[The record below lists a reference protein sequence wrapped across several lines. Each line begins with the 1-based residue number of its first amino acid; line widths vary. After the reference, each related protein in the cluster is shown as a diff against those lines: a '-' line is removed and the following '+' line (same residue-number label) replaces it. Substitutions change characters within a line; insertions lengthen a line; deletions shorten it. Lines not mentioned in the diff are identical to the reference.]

1 MRLDALINKNYDL
14 LTANDREIA
23 NTIFR
28 EKKAVR
34 EMNSTQLSSFL
45 NISRTTLVRFMKKL
59 GIGTFAEFRLLLE
72 EEQGSRNDMSF
83 GMSDVLDH
91 YHAVI
96 DELKKHD
103 YSRVCRMISGADT
116 IYLYGSGNEQKAVA
130 EEFKR
135 IFLIF
140 GKYCVDLFDLGE
152 VEFARERFKEN
163 DLFVAISL
171 SGESSEAIRVM
182 RCVQGAEIR
191 TLSLTRW
198 ANNSLARMCQENL
211 YVGTRTV
218 YQTERESYEMVAAFY
233 ILLDILTVRY
243 LENTSPAGAD
253 TGTEEKGKGK
263 RKGAVRA
270 GGRIEELLNSRYDSF
285 SENEKYICHYLTGH
299 YRECAVDTI
308 AEFAEKCSVSQ
319 TMLVRFA
326 KKLGMSG
333 YGELKARLK
342 IDLEENPVSSE
353 GLMEKVTQSYY
364 KMMDDLVKRDMT
376 GIFESLERAERVFI
390 YGSGSSQ
397 TRAASEMKRIFL
409 PVKEMVHI
417 HGHDMCRALQ
427 KTAGDKDLVILISLS
442 GESQAVVELG
452 RALRTNHVP
461 AVSITRLKNNT
472 LASLCSEN
480 LYINSIQMP
489 VEYDVEYEIAT
500 PYFILIEFLYLSYRN
515 YLSLK

>member
-1 MRLDALINKNYDL
+1 MRLEALINKNYDL
-14 LTANDREIA
+14 LTANDREIV

-28 EKKAVR
+28 EKKSVR
-34 EMNSTQLSSFL
+34 DMNSTQLSSFL

-59 GIGTFAEFRLLLE
+59 GIATFAEFRLLLE
-72 EEQGSRNDMSF
+72 EEQTDRNNMSF

-96 DELKKHD
+96 DDLKKHD
-103 YSRVCRMISGADT
+103 YSQVCRMIAGADT

-140 GKYCVDLFDLGE
+140 GKYCVDLFDFGE
-152 VEFARERFKEN
+152 VEFARERFKES

-182 RCVQGAEIR
+182 RCVQGADIQ

-243 LENTSPAGAD
+243 MEYTARAGEY
-253 TGTEEKGKGK
+253 TGTEVKGTL
-263 RKGAVRA
+263 RS
-270 GGRIEELLNSRYDSF
+270 GGRVEELLNSRYESF

-299 YRECAVDTI
+299 YRECIFHTI

-333 YGELKARLK
+333 YGELKAQLK

-353 GLMEKVTQSYY
+353 GLMEKVTQSYC
-364 KMMDDLVKRDMT
+364 KMMDDLVKGDMT
-376 GIFESLERAERVFI
+376 GFFGKLERAERVFI

-427 KTAGDKDLVILISLS
+427 KTAGDQDLVVMISLS
-442 GESQAVVELG
+442 GESQAVVELA

-461 AVSITRLKNNT
+461 TVSITRLKNNT

-515 YLSLK
+515 YLSRK

>member
-1 MRLDALINKNYDL
+1 MRLEALINKNYDL

-59 GIGTFAEFRLLLE
+59 GIATFAEFRLLLE
-72 EEQGSRNDMSF
+72 EEQGSRNVMSF
-83 GMSDVLDH
+83 GMRDILNH
-91 YHAVI
+91 YHTVI

-103 YSRVCRMISGADT
+103 YSQVCRMIAGADT

-140 GKYCVDLFDLGE
+140 GKYCVDLFDFGE
-152 VEFARERFKEN
+152 VEFARERFREN

-182 RCVQGAEIR
+182 RCVQGSEIR

-243 LENTSPAGAD
+243 LEYTEPAEAD
-253 TGTEEKGKGK
+253 TGATG
-263 RKGAVRA
+263 KGAVRS

-299 YRECAVDTI
+299 YRECAFHTI
-308 AEFAEKCSVSQ
+308 AEFAEECSVSQ

-376 GIFESLERAERVFI
+376 GIFENLEQAERVFI

-397 TRAASEMKRIFL
+397 TRAASEMKRSFL

-515 YLSLK
+515 FLSRK

>member
-1 MRLDALINKNYDL
+1 MRLEALINKNYDL

-23 NTIFR
+23 NIIFR

-34 EMNSTQLSSFL
+34 EMNSTQLSAFL

-72 EEQGSRNDMSF
+72 EEQESRNIMSF
-83 GMSDVLDH
+83 VMKDVLDH

-103 YSRVCRMISGADT
+103 YSQVCRMIAGADT

-140 GKYCVDLFDLGE
+140 GKYCVDLFDFGE

-171 SGESSEAIRVM
+171 SGESREAIRVM
-182 RCVQGAEIR
+182 RCVQGAEIQ

-243 LENTSPAGAD
+243 LEYTEPAEAD
-253 TGTEEKGKGK
+253 TAAGNGT
-263 RKGAVRA
+263 VRS

-299 YRECAVDTI
+299 YRDCAFHTI
-308 AEFAEKCSVSQ
+308 GEFAEKCSVSQ

-342 IDLEENPVSSE
+342 IDLEENPVSSK
-353 GLMEKVTQSYY
+353 GLMKKVTQSYY

-376 GIFESLERAERVFI
+376 GIFKNLEQAERVFI

-427 KTAGDKDLVILISLS
+427 KTAGGKDLVILISLS

-515 YLSLK
+515 YLSQK

>member
-1 MRLDALINKNYDL
+1 MRLEALINKNYDL

-59 GIGTFAEFRLLLE
+59 GIATFAEFRLLLE
-72 EEQGSRNDMSF
+72 EEQGSRNVMSF
-83 GMSDVLDH
+83 GMRDILNH
-91 YHAVI
+91 YHTVI

-103 YSRVCRMISGADT
+103 YSQVCRMIAGADT

-140 GKYCVDLFDLGE
+140 GKYCVDLFDFGE
-152 VEFARERFKEN
+152 VEFARERFREN

-182 RCVQGAEIR
+182 RCVQGSEIR
-191 TLSLTRW
+191 TLSLTRG

-243 LENTSPAGAD
+243 LEYTEPAEAD
-253 TGTEEKGKGK
+253 TGATG
-263 RKGAVRA
+263 KGAVRS

-299 YRECAVDTI
+299 YRECAFHTI
-308 AEFAEKCSVSQ
+308 AEFAEECSVSQ

-376 GIFESLERAERVFI
+376 GIFENLEQAERVFI

-442 GESQAVVELG
+442 GESQAVVKLG

-515 YLSLK
+515 FLSRK

>member
-1 MRLDALINKNYDL
+1 
-14 LTANDREIA
+14 
-23 NTIFR
+23 
-28 EKKAVR
+28 
-34 EMNSTQLSSFL
+34 
-45 NISRTTLVRFMKKL
+45 
-59 GIGTFAEFRLLLE
+59 
-72 EEQGSRNDMSF
+72 
-83 GMSDVLDH
+83 
-91 YHAVI
+91 
-96 DELKKHD
+96 
-103 YSRVCRMISGADT
+103 
-116 IYLYGSGNEQKAVA
+116 
-130 EEFKR
+130 
-135 IFLIF
+135 
-140 GKYCVDLFDLGE
+140 
-152 VEFARERFKEN
+152 
-163 DLFVAISL
+163 
-171 SGESSEAIRVM
+171 
-182 RCVQGAEIR
+182 
-191 TLSLTRW
+191 
-198 ANNSLARMCQENL
+198 
-211 YVGTRTV
+211 
-218 YQTERESYEMVAAFY
+218 
-233 ILLDILTVRY
+233 
-243 LENTSPAGAD
+243 
-253 TGTEEKGKGK
+253 
-263 RKGAVRA
+263 
-270 GGRIEELLNSRYDSF
+270 
-285 SENEKYICHYLTGH
+285 
-299 YRECAVDTI
+299 
-308 AEFAEKCSVSQ
+308 
-319 TMLVRFA
+319 MLVRFA

-342 IDLEENPVSSE
+342 IDLEEKPVSSE

-376 GIFESLERAERVFI
+376 GIFERLERAERVFI

-515 YLSLK
+515 YLSLE